1 MVRQDPTFVINGID
15 VDELRGYIES
25 CRLDTSAADRNPTVS
40 ARWVG
45 GSRAE
50 VTSSLGGAPVYMA
63 RLRPRSCCAGTSTAD
78 DRQFQ
83 SLSRRRA

>member
-15 VDELRGYIES
+15 VDELRDYIES
-25 CRLDTSAADRNPTVS
+25 CRLDASAADRNPTVS

-50 VTSSLGGAPVYMA
+50 VTSSLGGAPVYMGGPDDRA
-63 RLRPRSCCAGTSTAD
+63 LQLPHVPRPIEREERLRRDS
-78 DRQFQ
+78 
-83 SLSRRRA
+83 